1 MRSVSRRRIADFVSP
16 ALSEARITRMWSA
29 IADAERTRLRGSES
43 PRSATRRTMR
53 WRAASILAAAL
64 VVAALFLGV
73 RLRSPSSP
81 AMTGLVIDTGAA
93 VQEVSLPDGSILS
106 LAAATRLRVLSAT
119 AHEVR
124 LRLER
129 GSVICDVV
137 HREER
142 RFVVAAGD
150 VEVEDRG
157 TRFAVDVRPEADR
170 EVVEVRVE
178 RGAVEV
184 RDAAHSVLATLKPG
198 QDWKSGRP
206 EPLTMGPPLA
216 PQGSGEP
223 AVPSVSA
230 LAPSAPTSA
239 PAPSVSARSA
249 RALSPEAL
257 FDRASAARLD
267 GRHADAAADFERFYR
282 RFPDDPRAGLAAYEL
297 GRIRLGSLRDPQ
309 GAAAAFEAV
318 LARPSDPFRE
328 DAEAARVEA
337 LANLDDRE
345 ACASARSAF
354 LARYPRSPQ
363 AGRVAR
369 LCGGP

>member
-1 MRSVSRRRIADFVSP
+1 MRSVSRRRTADFVSP
-16 ALSEARITRMWSA
+16 PLSEARITRMWSA
-29 IADAERTRLRGSES
+29 IAGAERARLRGSES
-43 PRSATRRTMR
+43 PRSEARRTMR

-64 VVAALFLGV
+64 GVVALVLGV

-81 AMTGLVIDTGAA
+81 AMAGLVIDTGAA

-106 LAAATRLRVLSAT
+106 LAAATRLHVLSAT
-119 AHEVR
+119 THEVR

-157 TRFAVDVRPEADR
+157 TRFAVDVRPEAAR

-184 RDAAHSVLATLKPG
+184 RDATQTVLATLKPG
-198 QDWKSGRP
+198 QDWKSRGP
-206 EPLTMGPPLA
+206 EPLTVGPPLA
-216 PQGSGEP
+216 PRGSGEP
-223 AVPSVSA
+223 AAPSASA
-230 LAPSAPTSA
+230 SAASAPTSA
-239 PAPSVSARSA
+239 PAPLVSARSA

-318 LARPSDPFRE
+318 LERPSDPFRE

-345 ACASARSAF
+345 ACLRARDAF
-354 LARYPRSPQ
+354 LARHPRSLQ